1 MPSDK
6 SGTDK
11 PGPDNPGNDN
21 EVPPVVVLDQHR
33 GMAAQKATDER
44 RTSSAV
50 EADQETLRRGRAEL
64 EEVLFA
70 GPARG
75 WPDVAERAAYL
86 LKQYAEEPQAQ
97 DPRYQRMISDV
108 LDDLTRLSA
117 EAPDTEPS

>member
-1 MPSDK
+1 MPNDK
-6 SGTDK
+6 SDAE
-11 PGPDNPGNDN
+11 NPGNDN
-21 EVPPVVVLDQHR
+21 EIPPVVVLDQHR

-50 EADQETLRRGRAEL
+50 EADQETLRRERAEL

-75 WPDVAERAAYL
+75 WLEVAERAAYL
-86 LKQYAEEPQAQ
+86 LKRYAEEPQAQ
-97 DPRYQRMISDV
+97 DPRYQRMISDA

-117 EAPDTEPS
+117 ETSDTDTGQS